1 MSKNKQYTVEVT
13 KALASFPYFVL
24 KNEIKTGYN
33 LYTRELLEIKQ
44 NYLDYKRGAEF
55 YTEGS
60 SGDYQPSR

>member
-1 MSKNKQYTVEVT
+1 MAKNKQYTVEVT

-44 NYLDYKRGAEF
+44 NYLDYKKGAEF

-60 SGDYQPSR
+60 TLLS